1 MSSEVWNLLE
11 KLSQVQSR
19 ENQEQSS
26 NQGLPQASR
35 GPAGPDP
42 TEISTY
48 PQALKYIVTYLVPN
62 EQAMGEIRRMIQ
74 NQDRKEAEW
83 TKSRDQLVK
92 RQNSRHQ
99 GQQELE
105 NVLRMVGG
113 STEALKQEEGPSDEE
128 KNKKELQA
136 LDTKI
141 YKSMQSH
148 AREQEELLRI
158 VGVPLFCIRTDIS
171 CDPDRLSADK
181 RKVLELLRDLT

>member
-1 MSSEVWNLLE
+1 MSSQVWSLLE

-19 ENQEQSS
+19 ESEESS
-26 NQGLPQASR
+26 SSQRLPQANHQ
-35 GPAGPDP
+35 GFGPDP

-62 EQAMGEIRRMIQ
+62 EKAMGEIRRMVQ

-92 RQNSRHQ
+92 RQKSRHQ

-113 STEALKQEEGPSDEE
+113 STEALSQEGPSDEE

-141 YKSMQSH
+141 YKSMQSQ

-158 VGVPLFCIRTDIS
+158 MGVPLFCMRSDIT
-171 CDPDRLSADK
+171 CDPDKLSTDK
-181 RKVLELLRDLT
+181 RKVLELLRDLI